1 MGLHYHRPDC
11 ESGSVIEKLFNKLEA
26 VVRRL
31 PESRRRQLMGEL
43 ADETEEHTKEN
54 HSEENEFQRASDR

>member
-43 ADETEEHTKEN
+43 ADETEEN